1 MLPVPSSSE
10 LVVITSGPGAPM
22 ARLKVWLWVC
32 GVGLESRTAT
42 VKVEFPINVGLPE
55 ITPELVCNVR
65 PGGSEPT
72 VRLHAYGGTPPLASI
87 CAR

>member
-1 MLPVPSSSE
+1 VPSSRE
-10 LVVITSGPGAPM
+10 LVVITSGPGVPM

-32 GVGLESRTAT
+32 GVGLESVTAT
-42 VKVEFPINVGLPE
+42 VKVELPIDVGLPK
-55 ITPELVCNVR
+55 ITPEFVCSAR

-72 VRLHAYGGTPPLASI
+72 VRLEEYGGTPPLASI